1 MFICPVLLFHCLF
14 VCSTIAR
21 RDERCLQNTLLKT
34 LPTEATALVNF
45 PLAFCFVL
53 LQVLSLFPVPFAAW
67 AAHEDSLFTYD
78 SSDWLWITVEKK
90 KGWWKN
96 DTEGR
101 EQNTRAMSLSNYVL
115 FIQGVNKL
123 ICIFDLRRWELEIV
137 GVSLPTG
144 IIHPPG
150 GGGGL
155 NIGEI

>member
-14 VCSTIAR
+14 MCSAIAR

-78 SSDWLWITVEKK
+78 SSDWLWITVEKRRK
-90 KGWWKN
+90 ADGKMTLK
-96 DTEGR
+96 EESKIP
-101 EQNTRAMSLSNYVL
+101 EQWVWVTMFFSFKVSTRWFASLTL
-115 FIQGVNKL
+115 
-123 ICIFDLRRWELEIV
+123 
-137 GVSLPTG
+137 
-144 IIHPPG
+144 G
-150 GGGGL
+150 GGSWKL
-155 NIGEI
+155 